1 MLLIL
6 LIGVCTALSAML
18 LHYLISTAPTTSR
31 AGVVSADVTKWDNEF
46 WDHKEFPFHCVSCR
60 CSAEHC
66 KAADPLKKRYFLVK
80 GAPEMPVPE
89 CTAIPCQCRYV
100 HFEDRRHDDE
110 GDRRAVFGVQRD
122 LYRYT
127 QKQERRHA
135 LGRRMEDW
143 AVA

>member
-1 MLLIL
+1 MLLIF
-6 LIGVCTALSAML
+6 LIAVCTVLSAML
-18 LHYLISTAPTTSR
+18 LHYLITTAPTTNR
-31 AGVVSADVTKWDNEF
+31 AGKVSADATKWDNAF
-46 WDHKEFPFHCVSCR
+46 WNHQEFPFHCVSCR

-66 KAADPLKKRYFLVK
+66 KAADPLKKCYFLVK
-80 GAPEMPVPE
+80 GAPELPVPE

-100 HFEDRRHDDE
+100 HYEDRRHE
-110 GDRRAVFGVQRD
+110 ECDRREIFGIQNE

-127 QKQERRHA
+127 QDQERRKV